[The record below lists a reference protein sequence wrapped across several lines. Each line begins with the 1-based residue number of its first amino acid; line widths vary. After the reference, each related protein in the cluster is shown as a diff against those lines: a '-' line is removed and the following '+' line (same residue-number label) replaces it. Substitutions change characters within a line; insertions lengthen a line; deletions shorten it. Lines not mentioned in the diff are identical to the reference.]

1 MGYSGSYREPVKH
14 LIVGN
19 EHDGQNAIFG
29 GSCGSAACARQGKM
43 ESAPPKF
50 QIVTI
55 VLVPN
60 DEVLDGFPVTS

>member
-1 MGYSGSYREPVKH
+1 MGYSGSYREPAKH

-19 EHDGQNAIFG
+19 EHDGHDLDFG
-29 GSCGSAACARQGKM
+29 GADSILPCRAQAADPQ
-43 ESAPPKF
+43 EPPKMALA
-50 QIVTI
+50 I